1 MLRGAWILENIIGT
15 PPAAPPPD
23 VEGFKEN
30 KEGEKARSVREIM
43 EQHRSKPSCNAC
55 HGVMDPLGFA
65 LENFDA
71 IGEWRSK
78 DRYAG
83 TVIDASGKLVDGTP
97 VNSPADLRQA
107 LMKRPEQFV
116 QTMTEKLMTYAL
128 GRSVEYYD
136 MPAVRAIVRDAA
148 RDNYRFSSIV
158 MGIVRSAPFQ
168 MRKAPHE
175 PTISARPQS
184 RRVSCSAASAVAALA
199 DVEFELEAGASDV
212 HHEEASLAPHVPPRR
227 RRHRRPAAAG
237 RDDPGLDRAG
247 ADRGQSRSRTWG
259 SCICRTARSWI
270 SGRRRPKGTNF
281 ELTPILKPF
290 APFQKQLT
298 IVSGLENKGAIAPPV
313 HALSPGTWL
322 SCVTPREGQEPHGGV
337 TVDQIAAAHL
347 GQDTPLPSLE
357 VATEGRGGNGN
368 ACDRTYGCSYGNTI
382 SFRTPTTPLPMEADP
397 RKLFERL
404 FGQGDTPQERK
415 AIAKQYLEH
424 SRPGHRRGR
433 RSPQDVSTPQDRARL
448 GDYLE
453 SVREIERRVQ
463 KMEER
468 DLTSLDLPDVPV
480 GSTFDQR
487 LTLMFD
493 MIALAYQANLT
504 RVFSFMMAG
513 EGSNQTYNHI
523 GVSDAFHPLSHH
535 QNDKAR
541 KDKLVKIQTYH
552 SQAFAKFLAKLAA
565 MPDGDGS
572 MLDHSILLYGSNMS
586 NSNAH
591 NHFPLP
597 TLVVGGG
604 CGKLKGDQHLKYP
617 DQTQLSNLLLTLLER
632 AGVPEEKVG
641 QQHGRV
647 LGGLTNFEVTKF
659 REASEFGIRATFV
672 SMRD

>member
-1 MLRGAWILENIIGT
+1 MFITRKHLSRRTFLRGTGVTIGLPLLDAMVPAWTALAQT
-15 PPAAPPPD
+15 AASPKPHM
-23 VEGFKEN
+23 GFMYLPH
-30 KEGEKARSVREIM
+30 GAIM
-43 EQHRSKPSCNAC
+43 EQWTPA
-55 HGVMDPLGFA
+55 A
-65 LENFDA
+65 E
-71 IGEWRSK
+71 
-78 DRYAG
+78 G
-83 TVIDASGKLVDGTP
+83 TG
-97 VNSPADLRQA
+97 
-107 LMKRPEQFV
+107 
-116 QTMTEKLMTYAL
+116 
-128 GRSVEYYD
+128 
-136 MPAVRAIVRDAA
+136 
-148 RDNYRFSSIV
+148 
-158 MGIVRSAPFQ
+158 
-168 MRKAPHE
+168 
-175 PTISARPQS
+175 
-184 RRVSCSAASAVAALA
+184 
-199 DVEFELEAGASDV
+199 FEL
-212 HHEEASLAPHVPPRR
+212 
-227 RRHRRPAAAG
+227 PA
-237 RDDPGLDRAG
+237 
-247 ADRGQSRSRTWG
+247 
-259 SCICRTARSWI
+259 
-270 SGRRRPKGTNF
+270 
-281 ELTPILKPF
+281 ILKPF

-322 SCVTPREGQEPHGGV
+322 SCVLPQQGQEPHGGV
-337 TVDQIAAAHL
+337 TVDQLAAAHL

-357 VATEGRGGNGN
+357 VATEGHGGNGT
-368 ACDRTYGCSYGNTI
+368 ACDRAYGCSYGNTI
-382 SFRTPTTPLPMEADP
+382 AFRTPTTPLPMEADP

-415 AIAKQYLEH
+415 AIAKQYSSILDLVTAEAADLRKH
-424 SRPGHRRGR
+424 L
-433 RSPQDVSTPQDRARL
+433 DPQDRTRL

-468 DLTSLDLPDVPV
+468 DLTGLDLPDVPV

-513 EGSNQTYNHI
+513 EGSNQTYNHV
-523 GVSDAFHPLSHH
+523 GVPDAFHPLSHH

-541 KDKLVKIQTYH
+541 KEKLVKIQTYH

-604 CGKLKGDQHLKYP
+604 CGRLKGGQHLKYP

-641 QQHGRV
+641 NS
-647 LGGLTNFEVTKF
+647 T
-659 REASEFGIRATFV
+659 AIMSEL
-672 SMRD
+672 

>member
-1 MLRGAWILENIIGT
+1 MFITKKHLDRRTFLRGAGVAVGLPLLDAMI
-15 PPAAPPPD
+15 PAWTALAQTAASPKPHM
-23 VEGFKEN
+23 GFMYLPH
-30 KEGEKARSVREIM
+30 GAIM
-43 EQHRSKPSCNAC
+43 DQ
-55 HGVMDPLGFA
+55 
-65 LENFDA
+65 
-71 IGEWRSK
+71 W
-78 DRYAG
+78 
-83 TVIDASGKLVDGTP
+83 TP
-97 VNSPADLRQA
+97 VA
-107 LMKRPEQFV
+107 E
-116 QTMTEKLMTYAL
+116 
-128 GRSVEYYD
+128 
-136 MPAVRAIVRDAA
+136 
-148 RDNYRFSSIV
+148 
-158 MGIVRSAPFQ
+158 
-168 MRKAPHE
+168 
-175 PTISARPQS
+175 
-184 RRVSCSAASAVAALA
+184 
-199 DVEFELEAGASDV
+199 
-212 HHEEASLAPHVPPRR
+212 
-227 RRHRRPAAAG
+227 
-237 RDDPGLDRAG
+237 
-247 ADRGQSRSRTWG
+247 
-259 SCICRTARSWI
+259 
-270 SGRRRPKGTNF
+270 GTGF

-290 APFQKQLT
+290 AAFQKQLT
-298 IVSGLENKGAIAPPV
+298 IISGLENKGAIAPPV

-322 SCVTPREGQEPHGGV
+322 SGVTPPEGQEPHAAV
-337 TVDQIAAAHL
+337 TVDQVAAAHL

-415 AIAKQYLEH
+415 AIAKQYSSIL
-424 SRPGHRRGR
+424 
-433 RSPQDVSTPQDRARL
+433 DLVVSEAADLRKNLDAQDRARL

-487 LTLMFD
+487 LNLMFD

-523 GVSDAFHPLSHH
+523 GVSDAFNPLSHH
-535 QNDKAR
+535 QNDNGRKA
-541 KDKLVKIQTYH
+541 KLVKIQTYH
-552 SQAFAKFLAKLAA
+552 SQAFAKFLTKLAA

-604 CGKLKGDQHLKYP
+604 CGKIKGGQHLKYP
-617 DQTQLSNLLLTLLER
+617 DQTQLSNLLLTLLDR
-632 AGVPEEKVG
+632 AGVHVDKVG
-641 QQHGRV
+641 NSTGV
-647 LGGLTNFEVTKF
+647 FSEV
-659 REASEFGIRATFV
+659 
-672 SMRD
+672 

>member
-1 MLRGAWILENIIGT
+1 MFITKKHLDRRTFLRGAGVAVGLPLLDAMI
-15 PPAAPPPD
+15 PAWTALAQTAASPKPHM
-23 VEGFKEN
+23 GFMYLPH
-30 KEGEKARSVREIM
+30 GAIM
-43 EQHRSKPSCNAC
+43 DQ
-55 HGVMDPLGFA
+55 
-65 LENFDA
+65 
-71 IGEWRSK
+71 W
-78 DRYAG
+78 
-83 TVIDASGKLVDGTP
+83 TP
-97 VNSPADLRQA
+97 VA
-107 LMKRPEQFV
+107 E
-116 QTMTEKLMTYAL
+116 
-128 GRSVEYYD
+128 
-136 MPAVRAIVRDAA
+136 
-148 RDNYRFSSIV
+148 
-158 MGIVRSAPFQ
+158 
-168 MRKAPHE
+168 
-175 PTISARPQS
+175 
-184 RRVSCSAASAVAALA
+184 
-199 DVEFELEAGASDV
+199 
-212 HHEEASLAPHVPPRR
+212 
-227 RRHRRPAAAG
+227 
-237 RDDPGLDRAG
+237 
-247 ADRGQSRSRTWG
+247 
-259 SCICRTARSWI
+259 
-270 SGRRRPKGTNF
+270 GTGF

-290 APFQKQLT
+290 AAFQKQLT
-298 IVSGLENKGAIAPPV
+298 IISGLENKGAIAPPV

-322 SCVTPREGQEPHGGV
+322 SGVTPPEGQEPHAAV
-337 TVDQIAAAHL
+337 TVDQVAAAHL

-368 ACDRTYGCSYGNTI
+368 SCDRTYGCSYGNTI

-415 AIAKQYLEH
+415 AIAKQYSSIL
-424 SRPGHRRGR
+424 
-433 RSPQDVSTPQDRARL
+433 DLVVSEAADLRKNLDAQDRARL

-487 LTLMFD
+487 LNLMFD

-535 QNDKAR
+535 QNDNGRKA
-541 KDKLVKIQTYH
+541 KLVKIQTYH

-604 CGKLKGDQHLKYP
+604 CGKIKGGQHLKYP
-617 DQTQLSNLLLTLLER
+617 DQTQLSNLLLTLLDR
-632 AGVPEEKVG
+632 AGVHVDKVG
-641 QQHGRV
+641 NSTGV
-647 LGGLTNFEVTKF
+647 FSEV
-659 REASEFGIRATFV
+659 
-672 SMRD
+672 